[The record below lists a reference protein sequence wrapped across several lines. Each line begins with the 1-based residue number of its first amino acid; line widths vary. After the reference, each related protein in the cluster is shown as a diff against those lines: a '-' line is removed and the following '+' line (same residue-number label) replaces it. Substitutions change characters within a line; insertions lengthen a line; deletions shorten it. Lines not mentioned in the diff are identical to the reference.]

1 MKRLLKAEIYKILR
15 NKIFLNILLV
25 VLLYDMLLFGILYVE
40 DYYRGKITT
49 GAEVIIQKG
58 FDEFLL
64 IAIAVFIAN
73 IIGIDFQTMRIK
85 NIIAKGYSRQYIYLS
100 KVIVC
105 VLVSVLTTVLSR
117 VVLVCL
123 AVLKWGFDEK
133 QIFTWTG
140 LLLFALTYILL
151 SVAYG
156 TVFVMLTFEAKS
168 ISRSII
174 FNVLFL
180 IFCPFLL
187 RIIGII
193 IGIGPF
199 LSDYDLAQSM
209 EKMATYTP
217 LADDFWRCILSFHIY
232 TLISTYIGIHR
243 FKEKDI
249 YNL

>member
-1 MKRLLKAEIYKILR
+1 MKRLLRGELYKVWK
-15 NKIFLNILLV
+15 NKNIFYILLV
-25 VLLYDMLLFGILYVE
+25 VLVYDLMIFGILYVE
-40 DYYRGKITT
+40 DYYRGKMAT

-85 NIIAKGYSRQYIYLS
+85 NIVAKGYSRQHIYLA

-105 VLVSVLTTVLSR
+105 VLVSILTTVLSR
-117 VVLVCL
+117 VLLVCL

-133 QIFTWTG
+133 QIFTWNG
-140 LLLFALTYILL
+140 LLLFTLTYIIL
-151 SVAYG
+151 SAAYG
-156 TVFVMLTFEAKS
+156 AVFVMLTFEAKS

-187 RIIGII
+187 RIV
-193 IGIGPF
+193 
-199 LSDYDLAQSM
+199 
-209 EKMATYTP
+209 
-217 LADDFWRCILSFHIY
+217 
-232 TLISTYIGIHR
+232 
-243 FKEKDI
+243 
-249 YNL
+249 